1 MASPRASFFSMAENS
16 TAPQRHAQTA
26 LDNNQTLIKVTAEVD
41 GDISVDGVESVH
53 RQRVP

>member
-1 MASPRASFFSMAENS
+1 MAENS